1 MNNINKLKRA
11 IIKEELVALTGDFT
25 KAVILNQFIYWSER
39 VRDIDK
45 FIEEEIRRLNTEGM
59 DSNISK
65 QHGWIYKTA
74 EELSEETMLGLSPS
88 TIRRHVKVLVEKGWL
103 SERKNPKYRWDN
115 TLQYRPNII
124 KIQKDL
130 HSLGYSLEGYPLQL
144 EFEKLEEPCNP
155 DNSRIFILENGIS
168 KTKNHAQQNE
178 KTIPEITIK
187 TTNKNK
193 EIYIG
198 DEGTNVLNETKD
210 NDLIAEDSLED
221 NSPYQD
227 SDISDLDSNVNLP
240 SLDKEALEVFSLL
253 PRQDSDL
260 VEFILEYRKL
270 RFKYSKEYLML
281 IIDRYKKS
289 KELKGENIYHKP
301 ENFFR
306 CGEYKNYLDENWENT
321 LDECNKIAAMRRQ
334 KPSAKKS
341 GSNEPQ
347 VSCEWDQQLKDLDW

>member
-155 DNSRIFILENGIS
+155 DNSRLSILENGIS
-168 KTKNHAQQNE
+168 KMKNHDQQNE
-178 KTIPEITIK
+178 KTIPEITIE

-193 EIYIG
+193 IYIG
-198 DEGTNVLNETKD
+198 DEGTNVLNKSKD
-210 NDLIAEDSLED
+210 NLLVTED
-221 NSPYQD
+221 NPS
-227 SDISDLDSNVNLP
+227 SDLDS
-240 SLDKEALEVFSLL
+240 EALEFYKLM
-253 PRQDSDL
+253 PRQDGDL

-270 RFKYSKEYLML
+270 RSKYSKEYLVL

-289 KELKGENIYHKP
+289 KELKGENIYHRP
-301 ENFFR
+301 DNFFKSK
-306 CGEYKNYLDENWENT
+306 EYVKYLDGNWESI
-321 LDECNKIAAMRRQ
+321 LAECNKIAVGRQ
-334 KPSAKKS
+334 RKHSKKHP
-341 GSNEPQ
+341 NEPQ
-347 VSCEWDQQLKDLDW
+347 VSDEWDEQLKDLGW

>member
-103 SERKNPKYRWDN
+103 SERKNPKYKWDN

-155 DNSRIFILENGIS
+155 DNSRLSILENGIS
-168 KTKNHAQQNE
+168 KMKNHDQQNE
-178 KTIPEITIK
+178 KTIPEITIE

-193 EIYIG
+193 VYIE
-198 DEGTNVLNETKD
+198 DEGTNVLNKSKD
-210 NDLIAEDSLED
+210 NLLVAEDNPS
-221 NSPYQD
+221 
-227 SDISDLDSNVNLP
+227 SDLDS
-240 SLDKEALEVFSLL
+240 EALEFYKLM
-253 PRQDSDL
+253 PRQDGDL

-270 RFKYSKEYLML
+270 RSKYSKEYLVL

-289 KELKGENIYHKP
+289 KELKGENIYHRP
-301 ENFFR
+301 DNFFKSK
-306 CGEYKNYLDENWENT
+306 EYVKYLDENWENT
-321 LDECNKIAAMRRQ
+321 LDECNKIAAMRQQ
-334 KPSAKKS
+334 KSSAKKS

>member
-155 DNSRIFILENGIS
+155 DNSRLSILENGIS
-168 KTKNHAQQNE
+168 KMKNHDQQNE
-178 KTIPEITIK
+178 KTIPEITIE

-193 EIYIG
+193 VYIG
-198 DEGTNVLNETKD
+198 DEGTNVLNKSKD
-210 NDLIAEDSLED
+210 NLLVAED
-221 NSPYQD
+221 NS
-227 SDISDLDSNVNLP
+227 SLDLDS
-240 SLDKEALEVFSLL
+240 EALEFYKLM
-253 PRQDSDL
+253 PRQDGDL

-270 RFKYSKEYLML
+270 RSKYSKEYLVL
-281 IIDRYKKS
+281 IVDRYKKS
-289 KELKGENIYHKP
+289 KELKGENIYHRP
-301 ENFFR
+301 DNFFKSK
-306 CGEYKNYLDENWENT
+306 EYVKYLDENWENT

>member
-45 FIEEEIRRLNTEGM
+45 FIEEEIRRLNNEGM

-103 SERKNPKYRWDN
+103 SERKNPKYKWDN

-155 DNSRIFILENGIS
+155 DNSRLSILENGIS
-168 KTKNHAQQNE
+168 KMKNYDQQNE
-178 KTIPEITIK
+178 KTIPEITIE

-193 EIYIG
+193 VYIG

-210 NDLIAEDSLED
+210 NLLVVED
-221 NSPYQD
+221 NS
-227 SDISDLDSNVNLP
+227 SLDLDS
-240 SLDKEALEVFSLL
+240 EALEFYKLM
-253 PRQDSDL
+253 PRQDGDL

-270 RFKYSKEYLML
+270 RSKYSKEYLVL

-289 KELKGENIYHKP
+289 KELKGENIYHRP
-301 ENFFR
+301 DNFFKSK
-306 CGEYKNYLDENWENT
+306 EYVKYLNENWENT
-321 LDECNKIAAMRRQ
+321 LDECNKIAAMRQQ
-334 KPSAKKS
+334 KPSAEKS

>member
-103 SERKNPKYRWDN
+103 SERKNPKYKWDN

-155 DNSRIFILENGIS
+155 DNSRLSILENGIS
-168 KTKNHAQQNE
+168 KMKNHDQQNE
-178 KTIPEITIK
+178 KTIPEITIE

-193 EIYIG
+193 VYIG

-210 NDLIAEDSLED
+210 NLLVVED
-221 NSPYQD
+221 NS
-227 SDISDLDSNVNLP
+227 SLDLDS
-240 SLDKEALEVFSLL
+240 EALEFYKLM
-253 PRQDSDL
+253 PRQDGDL

-270 RFKYSKEYLML
+270 RSKYSKEYLVL

-289 KELKGENIYHKP
+289 KELKGENIYHRP
-301 ENFFR
+301 DNFFKSK
-306 CGEYKNYLDENWENT
+306 EYVKYLNENWENT
-321 LDECNKIAAMRRQ
+321 LDECNKIAAMRQQ
-334 KPSAKKS
+334 KPSAEKS